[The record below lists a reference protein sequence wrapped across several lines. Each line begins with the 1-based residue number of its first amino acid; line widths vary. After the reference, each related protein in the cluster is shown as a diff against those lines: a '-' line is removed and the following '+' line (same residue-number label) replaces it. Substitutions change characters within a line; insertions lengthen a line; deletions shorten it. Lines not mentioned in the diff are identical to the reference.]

1 MSFLRGIAARIKSH
15 GDDDDVCKRSVKQI
29 ASEFS
34 ISGPEIGDATGMG
47 AAKINVGLFSR
58 KVVEL
63 VKATDTAVSLD
74 ETQYQ
79 LCMAIRS
86 TKDEK
91 LKAICLRIRLQ
102 IILSFHEF
110 SKLIEVVKTDPGP
123 ETRKKLVEWM
133 DYSSDLSK
141 HAINAL
147 NPDSTARGVRPQHS
161 LYEIAKYQKITE
173 DDMQRALD
181 LLQ

>member
-1 MSFLRGIAARIKSH
+1 MSFLRELAARIKGH
-15 GDDDDVCKRSVKQI
+15 DDDYCKRSIKQL

-34 ISGPEIGDATGMG
+34 ISGPEIDGAAGMG
-47 AAKINVGLFSR
+47 VAKINVGLFSR

-91 LKAICLRIRLQ
+91 LKNICWRIRLQ
-102 IILSFHEF
+102 IILSFQEF
-110 SKLIEVVKTDPGP
+110 SKLIEAVKTDPSP

-147 NPDSTARGVRPQHS
+147 NPDSTSRGVRPRHS
-161 LYEIAKYQKITE
+161 LEEIAKYQKITE
-173 DDMQRALD
+173 DEIQTALGSP
-181 LLQ
+181 Q

>member
-1 MSFLRGIAARIKSH
+1 MSFLKGIAAGIKSRH
-15 GDDDDVCKRSVKQI
+15 DDCKRSVKHL

-34 ISGPEIGDATGMG
+34 ISGPEIDGAEMG
-47 AAKINVGLFSR
+47 VAKINIGLFSR

-86 TKDEK
+86 SNDEK
-91 LKAICLRIRLQ
+91 FKNICLRIRLQ
-102 IILSFHEF
+102 IIISFHEF
-110 SKLIEVVKTDPGP
+110 SKLIEVVKTDPSPG
-123 ETRKKLVEWM
+123 TRKKLVEWM
-133 DYSSDLSK
+133 EYSSDLSK

-147 NPDSTARGVRPQHS
+147 DPGSTSRGVLPQHS
-161 LYEIAKYQKITE
+161 LEEIAKHQKITE
-173 DDMQRALD
+173 DEMEAALD
-181 LLQ
+181 FEI

>member
-1 MSFLRGIAARIKSH
+1 MSFLRGFAARIKGH
-15 GDDDDVCKRSVKQI
+15 NDCERSVKQL

-34 ISGPEIGDATGMG
+34 ISGPEIDGAAGMG
-47 AAKINVGLFSR
+47 VAKINVGLFSR

-91 LKAICLRIRLQ
+91 LKTICLRIRLQ

-110 SKLIEVVKTDPGP
+110 SKLIEAIKTDPSP
-123 ETRKKLVEWM
+123 DTRKKLVEWLEF
-133 DYSSDLSK
+133 SSDLSK

-147 NPDSTARGVRPQHS
+147 DPGSTSRGVKPQHS
-161 LYEIAKYQKITE
+161 LDEIAEYQKITE
-173 DDMQRALD
+173 SDMQEALD
-181 LLQ
+181 LLR

>member
-1 MSFLRGIAARIKSH
+1 MSLLKGLAARIKGH
-15 GDDDDVCKRSVKQI
+15 NEENGCKRSIKQL

-34 ISGPEIGDATGMG
+34 ISGPELDTAGIGV
-47 AAKINVGLFSR
+47 AKINVGLFSR

-63 VKATDTAVSLD
+63 LKATDTAVSLD

-79 LCMAIRS
+79 LCMAIHN

-91 LKAICLRIRLQ
+91 LKTICLRIRLQ

-110 SKLIEVVKTDPGP
+110 SKLIEIVKTNPSP

-147 NPDSTARGVRPQHS
+147 NPDLTARGVRPQHS
-161 LYEIAKYQKITE
+161 LDEIAKYQKITE
-173 DDMQRALD
+173 DDMQSALTS
-181 LLQ
+181 LLN